1 MEHIC
6 NFISIS
12 QYTDAFGIKC
22 LNKDVAVINFEQ
34 IRDNSV
40 LPTRLSF
47 DFFVVFLKDVKC
59 GDIKYGRSYYDYQE
73 GTLLFIAPGQELS
86 IENAKINKHKG
97 YALCFSRELF
107 SDTQISSNFE
117 KYSFFNYDINEALHI
132 NEQERNLILGCFDNI
147 QREIE
152 NKDEHSKNLIC
163 INLAMFLN
171 YCIRFYDRQ
180 FENRKVVNNDI
191 LLKFQGML
199 FSYYNAQNGEP
210 SNIPTVKYFAN
221 KLYLSP
227 NYLGDLV
234 KKQTGES
241 AQEHI
246 QSYLVSVAKDKL
258 KNTHQSVSQI
268 AYSMGFDY
276 PQYFSRFFKKHVGL
290 TPNQYRVSTV

>member
-22 LNKDVAVINFEQ
+22 LNKDVAIINFEQ

-40 LPTRLSF
+40 LPKRLSF
-47 DFFVVFLKDVKC
+47 DFFVIFLKDVKC

-117 KYSFFNYDINEALHI
+117 KYSFFNYDVNEALHI
-132 NEQERNLILGCFDNI
+132 NEQERNLILGCFNNI

-199 FSYYNAQNGEP
+199 FSYYNAQNDEP

-227 NYLGDLV
+227 NYFGDLV

-246 QSYLVSVAKDKL
+246 QSYLVSVAKDRL

-290 TPNQYRVSTV
+290 TPNQYRVSSV